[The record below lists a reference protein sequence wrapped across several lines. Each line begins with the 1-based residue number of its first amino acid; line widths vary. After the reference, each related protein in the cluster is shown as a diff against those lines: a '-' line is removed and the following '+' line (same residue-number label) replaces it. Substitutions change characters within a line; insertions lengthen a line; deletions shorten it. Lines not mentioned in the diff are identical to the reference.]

1 MQKVTTRDQLLKDR
15 WEKLVEVLTD
25 KFSDGDPL
33 DVEGMLYLIGLQ
45 ELGQIH
51 RKFKKDDNIDLIH
64 IGICTVLEPYGYYRF
79 DFFDAQGWPHF
90 VLTEE
95 LPTLKAGEQ
104 SVLMKEAIVEYFLNR
119 EVIK

>member
-15 WEKLVEVLTD
+15 WDKLVEVLTD
-25 KFSDGDPL
+25 KFSDGEPL

-64 IGICTVLEPYGYYRF
+64 IGICTALEPFGYYRF
-79 DFFDAQGWPHF
+79 DFFDEQGWPHF
-90 VLTEE
+90 ELTEE
-95 LPTLKAGEQ
+95 LPPLKAGEQ